1 MDKSGGKNMKKSLFV
16 GVAILFLT
24 TSTLSG
30 CFWRAEEH
38 ETGPADYHDR
48 DRGDDHGEHH
58 DDQEHNED
66 HGYHR

>member
-1 MDKSGGKNMKKSLFV
+1 MEKSFFV
-16 GVAILFLT
+16 GLAILFLT

-48 DRGDDHGEHH
+48 DSVDHHGENH